1 MNQLHG
7 TIKIEDL
14 KEWLVDYI
22 TMNIHSMES
31 EESEEFNNWAKS
43 FEKEEA
49 EFVVRAEFVN
59 DWGYDNRNEISI
71 KEASEYAQAL
81 IQRIL
86 STWYF

>member
-1 MNQLHG
+1 MQ

>member
-1 MNQLHG
+1 ME

-22 TMNIHSMES
+22 TMNTHSMES

-49 EFVVRAEFVN
+49 EFVVKAEFVN

>member
-1 MNQLHG
+1 MG

>member
-1 MNQLHG
+1 MQ

-49 EFVVRAEFVN
+49 EFVVKAEFVN

>member
-1 MNQLHG
+1 ME

-49 EFVVRAEFVN
+49 EFVVKAEFVN

>member
-1 MNQLHG
+1 ME

-31 EESEEFNNWAKS
+31 GESEEFNNWAKS

-49 EFVVRAEFVN
+49 EFVVKAEFVN

>member
-1 MNQLHG
+1 ME

-49 EFVVRAEFVN
+49 
-59 DWGYDNRNEISI
+59 
-71 KEASEYAQAL
+71 
-81 IQRIL
+81 
-86 STWYF
+86 

>member
-1 MNQLHG
+1 ME

-86 STWYF
+86 STWYL

>member
-1 MNQLHG
+1 ME

>member
-1 MNQLHG
+1 ME

-59 DWGYDNRNEISI
+59 DWGYDNRNEICI

>member
-1 MNQLHG
+1 ME

-86 STWYF
+86 ST

>member
-1 MNQLHG
+1 MD